1 MKPGRSPFMQ
11 TGRGIPSALMQTNTS
26 TNEKLVSSKTTA
38 EKGLLGTR
46 PGTFTTTT
54 NDYKTPGSNNVSSGE
69 KMSNADW
76 TKFVKENPN
85 WNQDSNRSDSNKSFK
100 PDLEKALDLPKP
112 APTTFGNELTSQPI
126 KPIPIRV
133 TPEEAPKKTYG
144 KYYREHVAGSFTE
157 SGYLDP
163 NTTSGAKSLDAKQR
177 KNDWD
182 KSEIEG
188 DLSHNRNLKNSS
200 QNTFDTYDISEDE
213 DRISNYFGNNQVS
226 PYDVAWKDSPYIKNK
241 GTGEERRQAY
251 IQNSLAYINKKEG
264 EKKVRTDAKAQS
276 EANAKAKAEAFKNKQ
291 LENKQ
296 KIMENKAK
304 NAAPK
309 QMKPKGSAA
318 KMKKC

>member
-1 MKPGRSPFMQ
+1 MKPGRPPFMQ
-11 TGRGIPSALMQTNTS
+11 TGRGIPSPFLQPKTNIGTGEDLQAQADRLAK
-26 TNEKLVSSKTTA
+26 EKLQKNIESKPLEGSKDTRTETA
-38 EKGLLGTR
+38 TVTAVEKGKKVER
-46 PGTFTTTT
+46 FA
-54 NDYKTPGSNNVSSGE
+54 KTPAEIAAWKAAPQENKE
-69 KMSNADW
+69 KYIDKTLTA
-76 TKFVKENPN
+76 TGTA
-85 WNQDSNRSDSNKSFK
+85 SDTGK
-100 PDLEKALDLPKP
+100 D
-112 APTTFGNELTSQPI
+112 TTP
-126 KPIPIRV
+126 V
-133 TPEEAPKKTYG
+133 TPPIDPPKKTYG

-163 NTTSGAKSLDAKQR
+163 NTTLGAKSLDAKQR
-177 KNDWD
+177 KNVWD

-213 DRISNYFGNNQVS
+213 DRISNYFGSQKVS
-226 PYDVAWKDSPYIKNK
+226 PYDVAWKDSPYIKNQ

-251 IQNSLAYINKKEG
+251 IQNSLAYINKKES